1 MQLGLE
7 LEMVDTSL
15 SSEELCKTEKRS
27 EPVMLKCHCHSSK
40 HLASAL
46 SLGPVLKLQYY
57 LYLIFKK
64 CTG

>member
-15 SSEELCKTEKRS
+15 SSEELCKIEKRS

-46 SLGPVLKLQYY
+46 SLGPVLKLQDSCSILFIYN
-57 LYLIFKK
+57 F
-64 CTG
+64 